1 MIDKKKITKK
11 PEQNI
16 INSEWSSNDPEPWHK
31 QKKKKKIII
40 LVEIWLQTVT
50 LYHRLYLKMWMV

>member
-16 INSEWSSNDPEPWHK
+16 INSEWRSNDPEPWHK
-31 QKKKKKIII
+31 QKKKKK
-40 LVEIWLQTVT
+40 LLFW
-50 LYHRLYLKMWMV
+50 

>member
-31 QKKKKKIII
+31 QKKKKK
-40 LVEIWLQTVT
+40 
-50 LYHRLYLKMWMV
+50 RLFW